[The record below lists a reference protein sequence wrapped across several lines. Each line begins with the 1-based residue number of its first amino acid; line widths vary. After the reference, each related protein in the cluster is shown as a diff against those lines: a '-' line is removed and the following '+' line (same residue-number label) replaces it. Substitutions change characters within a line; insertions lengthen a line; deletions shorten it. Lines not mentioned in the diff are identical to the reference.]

1 MRRPDVSAIALL
13 TLSTCSFCGI
23 AHAQEEVQARRAYA
37 FESSAAITETITDNV
52 NLSTNKRA
60 DLITQP
66 SIGLRANANSARLRG
81 FLDYSLSG
89 LVYANETA
97 RNDLLNAL
105 SAFATGTLVENRVF
119 VDVGGSISQQAIS
132 PFGTQAADTSVA
144 NPNRTEVSTFSVSP
158 YASGPLGSFAEYE
171 ARLSYAATS
180 SDSSATSDQNTSSA
194 QLRLGSGKALTK
206 LGWSAQASHTQI
218 DYSLGRRTEDDLV
231 RGVLNWA
238 ITPELSV
245 GAIAGRES
253 NNYVSLN
260 KEAHTI
266 SGFNVNWKP
275 SERTTLSAEREN
287 RFFGES
293 HAVTFMH
300 RTARTI
306 WTFSD
311 VRDVSTNPGQ
321 PTLGSQ
327 GTNFDAFF
335 QLYATVEPDPV
346 ARRKLVNDYLQF
358 NGINP
363 ASQPF
368 GAFLAS
374 AVTLQRAQN
383 LSFALLGIRD
393 TLTLTAS
400 KSENR
405 QLDAVIPLN
414 DFSLLRQRGL
424 AVDLA
429 HRLTPISTV
438 SLNALYQRASGS
450 LASQTTTLKSI
461 AAAWSN
467 RLGRRTDLAL
477 GARHAVFDSTS
488 SPYDETAVYGTLR
501 LQF

>member
-1 MRRPDVSAIALL
+1 
-13 TLSTCSFCGI
+13 
-23 AHAQEEVQARRAYA
+23 
-37 FESSAAITETITDNV
+37 
-52 NLSTNKRA
+52 
-60 DLITQP
+60 
-66 SIGLRANANSARLRG
+66 
-81 FLDYSLSG
+81 
-89 LVYANETA
+89 
-97 RNDLLNAL
+97 LLNAL

-119 VDVGGSISQQAIS
+119 VDIGGSISQQAIS
-132 PFGTQAADTSVA
+132 PFGTQAADTAVA
-144 NPNRTEVSTFSVSP
+144 NSNRTEVSTFSVSP
-158 YASGPLGSFAEYE
+158 YARGRLGNFAEYE
-171 ARLSYAATS
+171 ARLSYAATRSNS
-180 SDSSATSDQNTSSA
+180 SSTSDQSTSAA
-194 QLRLGSGKALTK
+194 QLRLGSGTALTK
-206 LGWSAQASHTQI
+206 LGWSAQASHTEI
-218 DYSLGRRTEDDLV
+218 DYSLGRRTEDDLA
-231 RGVLNWA
+231 RGVLSWA

-245 GAIAGRES
+245 GAIGGTES
-253 NNYVSLN
+253 NNYVSQN
-260 KEAHTI
+260 KESHTI

-293 HAVTFMH
+293 HAVTFTH

-306 WTFSD
+306 WAFSD

-321 PTLGSQ
+321 PTLGSL
-327 GTNFDAFF
+327 GTAFDLFF
-335 QLYATVEPDPV
+335 QQFATVEPDPV
-346 ARRKLVNDYLQF
+346 ARRQLVNNFLQS
-358 NGINP
+358 NGIGP
-363 ASQPF
+363 SSQLF
-368 GAFLAS
+368 GAFLTS

-383 LSFALLGIRD
+383 VSVALLGIRD
-393 TLTLTAS
+393 TLTFTAS
-400 KSENR
+400 KSENQ
-405 QLDAVIPLN
+405 QLDAVTPLN

-461 AAAWSN
+461 AAAWSS